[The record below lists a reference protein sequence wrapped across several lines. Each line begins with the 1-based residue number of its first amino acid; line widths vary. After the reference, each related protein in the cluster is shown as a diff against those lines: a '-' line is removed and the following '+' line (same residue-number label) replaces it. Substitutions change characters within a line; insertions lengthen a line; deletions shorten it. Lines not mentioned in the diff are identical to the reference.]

1 MTNNYILRRIRY
13 TFDFNDKTMI
23 AIWALADTV
32 VTREQMSVW
41 LKKDEDPDFQN
52 CSDRNMAIFLN
63 GLINKLRGKK
73 EGPQKAPESR
83 ISNNII
89 LRKLKIA
96 LNLIDDDVLAIMAL
110 AEMELGKSELTAFFR
125 KEGHKHYRR
134 LQDQMLR
141 RFLQGMEMKYK
152 KPTTEAPAEPS
163 ESSASEPEAAPAP
176 KEQVNSDVWNKS
188 KD

>member
-32 VTREQMSVW
+32 VTREQMSIW
-41 LKKDEDPDFQN
+41 LKKDDDPDFLN

-73 EGPQKAPESR
+73 EGPQKEPESR
-83 ISNNII
+83 INNNII

-96 LNLIDDDVLAIMAL
+96 LNHPNGRFVFKRSVRHAAL
-110 AEMELGKSELTAFFR
+110 VVRIHT
-125 KEGHKHYRR
+125 EGFVILLDTRE
-134 LQDQMLR
+134 Q
-141 RFLQGMEMKYK
+141 
-152 KPTTEAPAEPS
+152 
-163 ESSASEPEAAPAP
+163 SSASSIVDPVLHGHVTTGSGKLPWALLAVINIRLVSPVAAH
-176 KEQVNSDVWNKS
+176 VIY
-188 KD
+188 

>member
-32 VTREQMSVW
+32 VTREQMSIW
-41 LKKDEDPDFQN
+41 LKKDDDPDFQN

-83 ISNNII
+83 INNNII

-110 AEMELGKSELTAFFR
+110 AEMEMGKSELTAFFR

-152 KPTTEAPAEPS
+152 KPAKELTKEA
-163 ESSASEPEAAPAP
+163 ASEKALVDSAP
-176 KEQVNSDVWNKS
+176 KESVNSDVWGKPKN
-188 KD
+188 

>member
-32 VTREQMSVW
+32 VTREQMSIW
-41 LKKDEDPDFQN
+41 LKKDDDPDFLN

-73 EGPQKAPESR
+73 EGPQKEPESR
-83 ISNNII
+83 INNNII

-110 AEMELGKSELTAFFR
+110 AEMEIGKPELTSFFR
-125 KEGHKHYRR
+125 KEGHKHYRK
-134 LQDQMLR
+134 LQDQILR

-152 KPTTEAPAEPS
+152 KPSTEETPAESPFDIAPT
-163 ESSASEPEAAPAP
+163 ESTPNEEI
-176 KEQVNSDVWNKS
+176 NSDVWGKPKS
-188 KD
+188 